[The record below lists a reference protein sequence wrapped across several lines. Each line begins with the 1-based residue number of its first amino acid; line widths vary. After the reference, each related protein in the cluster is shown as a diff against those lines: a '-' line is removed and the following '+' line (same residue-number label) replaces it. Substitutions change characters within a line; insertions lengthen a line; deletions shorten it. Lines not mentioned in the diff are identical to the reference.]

1 MLRHIL
7 DQVDDLIIKKYRQI
21 LSSEVIDT
29 LKHLLQTDSISSVPE
44 IEVFRA
50 LSNARC
56 VKSGI
61 ERVGENLQK
70 MAGDLI

>member
-1 MLRHIL
+1 
-7 DQVDDLIIKKYRQI
+7 
-21 LSSEVIDT
+21 VIDT